1 MSQSSVN
8 QRSIDR
14 PRRWDMPFS
23 QEAGHDSVLT
33 DAEIDS
39 LLANDAFSQID
50 PAGFKRSVPLRE
62 ILRNDVRLV
71 DFQRGDVIVRHG
83 DWGSSAFF
91 ILSGAARVELDRG
104 DDASSEL
111 IQGRQKKTRKTL
123 FQCLAQLWQN
133 SRHAEFRDPDAK
145 QKVSG
150 NIRSV
155 GGVTRVYI
163 SDVSAVIEHRKTVRM
178 DAGHWFGELAALGRT
193 PRVANVFADEK
204 STLLEIRWQGLRD
217 ILRFDRDQGLK
228 KYIES
233 VFRERALASLLRTER
248 LFADISDQEMAD
260 LMPHCRLETFGEYDT
275 AKPFREMSGDSVD
288 SVKNEPVIAE
298 EGDYPNDIVLIRSGV
313 ARLSQEHH
321 AGRHT
326 VGYLNPG
333 RVFGLTEVLRG
344 FRSGQSTEYDAR
356 LSAIGYLN
364 AVVIPAKIV
373 EDLLRSGAI
382 SDPEDSCRPVTD
394 GTRGVVNENLLNFLV
409 DGKYVQGTET
419 MVIDMDRCTRCDDCV
434 RACSTTHD
442 NNPRFVRHGPVS
454 GRHMVANA
462 CLHCLDPVC
471 MIECPTGAIH
481 RDTLGGL
488 VLINDQ
494 TCIGCAQCA
503 SNCPFDAIR
512 MVETR
517 NAAGAILVDS
527 KNAPILEATKCDL
540 CHDQLG
546 GPACQRA
553 CPHDAL
559 ERVDLQSLSALEGVI
574 AR

>member
-1 MSQSSVN
+1 MSQASVN
-8 QRSIDR
+8 QSSMDR

-33 DAEIDS
+33 DADIDS
-39 LLANDAFSQID
+39 LLANDAFSRID

-62 ILRNDVRLV
+62 ILRNDVRIV
-71 DFQRGDVIVRHG
+71 DFEQGDVIVRQG

-91 ILSGAARVELDRG
+91 VLSGAVRVELDRG
-104 DDASSEL
+104 DDASSDL
-111 IQGRQKKTRKTL
+111 IQGRQKKPRKT
-123 FQCLAQLWQN
+123 FFRSLAQLWQN
-133 SRHAEFRDPDAK
+133 NHHAEFRNPDAK
-145 QKVSG
+145 QSVSG
-150 NIRSV
+150 NLRSV

-163 SDVSAVIEHRKTVRM
+163 SDVSAVIEQHKTARM

-193 PRVANVFADEK
+193 PRVATVFADET

-228 KYIES
+228 KYIED
-233 VFRERALASLLRTER
+233 VFRERAMASLLRTER

-275 AKPFREMSGDSVD
+275 AKPFRELSGENAG
-288 SVKNEPVIAE
+288 SVKNEPLIAE
-298 EGDYPNDIVLIRSGV
+298 QGDYPNAVFLIRSGV
-313 ARLSQEHH
+313 ARLSQKHH

-333 RVFGLTEVLRG
+333 RVFGLREVLQG
-344 FRSGQSTEYDAR
+344 FRSGRSTGYEAR

-364 AVVIPAKIV
+364 AVVIPASIV

-382 SDPEDSCRPVTD
+382 SDPEDSCRPAVHATHD
-394 GTRGVVNENLLNFLV
+394 AVDENLLNFLV

-434 RACSTTHD
+434 RACATTHD
-442 NNPRFVRHGPVS
+442 NNPRFIRHGPVS
-454 GRHMVANA
+454 VRHMVANA
-462 CLHCLDPVC
+462 CMHCLDPVC

-481 RDTLGGL
+481 RETLGGL

-517 NAAGAILVDS
+517 NASGAILVDS

-540 CHDQLG
+540 CHDQPG

-559 ERVDLQSLSALEGVI
+559 ERIDLQSLSELEGVI